1 MESNG
6 KAYEAEGD
14 INFGGRREG
23 SGGGNIKELK
33 YLVGM
38 KPKLY

>member
-6 KAYEAEGD
+6 KAYEAKGD
-14 INFGGRREG
+14 INFGGRMEG

-33 YLVGM
+33 
-38 KPKLY
+38 

>member
-6 KAYEAEGD
+6 KAYEGEGD
-14 INFGGRREG
+14 FNFGGRREG
-23 SGGGNIKELK
+23 SGSGNVKELK
-33 YLVGM
+33 WLVGI